1 MIGDSLILGI
11 KGELL
16 SNKKYQV
23 KVSCRRGAAVKG
35 MFDYVKTENGN
46 QTIFFAHG
54 GLIAP
59 KV

>member
-46 QTIFFAHG
+46 QKFGSCKFG
-54 GLIAP
+54 
-59 KV
+59 